1 MYKIDGSELYEYQK
15 QLLQPPEDI
24 PIWEK
29 KCLTVEEAAA
39 YSGIGERK
47 LKALLMDKDCSFR
60 IARSDRLLIIREKL
74 EEFIHSSTELQEVT
88 QWQIQKEKINQER
101 FSAKGNRN
109 ARTVLINSDGQMK
122 TVKDIVFIRNCND
135 KQFLENDNPEVLLPH
150 FSCHSLRHTFTTRMC
165 EAGVNVKVIQDA
177 LGHKDVSTTLNIYTD
192 VTKEL
197 RKSEFEGLELQ
208 FNQ

>member
-1 MYKIDGSELYEYQK
+1 MYKIDGSELYEYQQ

-74 EEFIHSSTELQEVT
+74 EKFIDSSTELYEVT

-109 ARTVLINSDGQMK
+109 DRTVLINSDGQMK
-122 TVKDIVFIRNCND
+122 TVKDIVFMQETWTI
-135 KQFLENDNPEVLLPH
+135 
-150 FSCHSLRHTFTTRMC
+150 
-165 EAGVNVKVIQDA
+165 
-177 LGHKDVSTTLNIYTD
+177 
-192 VTKEL
+192 
-197 RKSEFEGLELQ
+197 
-208 FNQ
+208 

>member
-74 EEFIHSSTELQEVT
+74 EELIHSSTEL
-88 QWQIQKEKINQER
+88 
-101 FSAKGNRN
+101 
-109 ARTVLINSDGQMK
+109 
-122 TVKDIVFIRNCND
+122 
-135 KQFLENDNPEVLLPH
+135 
-150 FSCHSLRHTFTTRMC
+150 
-165 EAGVNVKVIQDA
+165 
-177 LGHKDVSTTLNIYTD
+177 
-192 VTKEL
+192 
-197 RKSEFEGLELQ
+197 
-208 FNQ
+208 

>member
-1 MYKIDGSELYEYQK
+1 MYKIDGSELYEYQQ

-39 YSGIGERK
+39 YSGIGERR

-74 EEFIHSSTELQEVT
+74 EEFIDSSTELLEVT

-109 ARTVLINSDGQMK
+109 VRTVLINSDGQMR
-122 TVKDIVFIRNCND
+122 TVKDIVFMQGTWMI
-135 KQFLENDNPEVLLPH
+135 
-150 FSCHSLRHTFTTRMC
+150 
-165 EAGVNVKVIQDA
+165 
-177 LGHKDVSTTLNIYTD
+177 
-192 VTKEL
+192 
-197 RKSEFEGLELQ
+197 
-208 FNQ
+208 

>member
-1 MYKIDGSELYEYQK
+1 MYKIDGSELYEYQQ

-39 YSGIGERK
+39 YSGIGERR

-74 EEFIHSSTELQEVT
+74 EEFIDSSTELKEVT

-109 ARTVLINSDGQMK
+109 VRTVLINSDGQMR
-122 TVKDIVFIRNCND
+122 TVKDIVFMQGTWMI
-135 KQFLENDNPEVLLPH
+135 
-150 FSCHSLRHTFTTRMC
+150 
-165 EAGVNVKVIQDA
+165 
-177 LGHKDVSTTLNIYTD
+177 
-192 VTKEL
+192 
-197 RKSEFEGLELQ
+197 
-208 FNQ
+208 

>member
-1 MYKIDGSELYEYQK
+1 MYKIDGSELYEYQQ

-39 YSGIGERK
+39 YSGIGERR

-74 EEFIHSSTELQEVT
+74 EEFIDSSTELYEVT

-109 ARTVLINSDGQMK
+109 VQTVLINSDGQMR
-122 TVKDIVFIRNCND
+122 TVKDIVFMQGTWMI
-135 KQFLENDNPEVLLPH
+135 
-150 FSCHSLRHTFTTRMC
+150 
-165 EAGVNVKVIQDA
+165 
-177 LGHKDVSTTLNIYTD
+177 
-192 VTKEL
+192 
-197 RKSEFEGLELQ
+197 
-208 FNQ
+208 